1 MLKSYPCYRAPLELP
16 ILLGLF
22 FELFG
27 GVLDK
32 NVKFHEGVGILSHRC
47 GKNGLK
53 MGFVSHW
60 SVSNGVS
67 SHGVLGGLE

>member
-22 FELFG
+22 FKLFW

-47 GKNGLK
+47 RKNGLK
-53 MGFVSHW
+53 MGFVSHR
-60 SVSNGVS
+60 SISNGVS
-67 SHGVLGGLE
+67 SHGRLGGLE